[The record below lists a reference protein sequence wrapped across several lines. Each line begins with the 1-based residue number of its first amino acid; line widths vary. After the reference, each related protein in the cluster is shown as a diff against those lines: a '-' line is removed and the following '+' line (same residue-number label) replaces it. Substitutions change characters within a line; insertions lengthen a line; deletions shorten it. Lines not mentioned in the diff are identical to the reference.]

1 MAALCWKL
9 HKEWTNEFAAA
20 SRVAKKPSVRALL
33 DNQSLK
39 EHKRCEPNPR
49 TDSGTM
55 HLLEEAVEYNDIER
69 VKMTFAKIVILPA
82 DGSLLAVSSAYK
94 DITKKRD
101 LWKEKAVNAKAFK
114 KALRPLTLDQAYP
127 V

>member
-1 MAALCWKL
+1 
-9 HKEWTNEFAAA
+9 
-20 SRVAKKPSVRALL
+20 
-33 DNQSLK
+33 
-39 EHKRCEPNPR
+39 
-49 TDSGTM
+49 M